1 VEKRVEG
8 VITAVVTPFDS
19 QGEVDKKGFRKIIN
33 YLIESGI
40 HGLFPVGSQ
49 GEFFALNI
57 KEKKQLIEIAVEEV
71 NGRIFVMPNT
81 GAITTKESIELSRFA
96 EKAGADCVSI
106 ITPFFI
112 SPNQQELYDHYA
124 TICNSIEIPVL
135 AYNNP
140 DRTGGVRLE
149 PSTIAKLANEFPN
162 FSGIKDSSGDLTQI
176 GEMIRVCPSEFS
188 VIIGKDT
195 VIYGGLM
202 YGAAGAIAA
211 SSNVAP
217 KLVVGIYEAY
227 QAQDYEKA
235 KNYQRKLAPLRMA
248 FTLGSFP
255 VVVKEA
261 LNMMNLPGGTCR
273 LPIQP
278 LSKIKRD
285 ELRSILEEMDLLD

>member
-1 VEKRVEG
+1 MQK
-8 VITAVVTPFDS
+8 
-19 QGEVDKKGFRKIIN
+19 
-33 YLIESGI
+33 
-40 HGLFPVGSQ
+40 
-49 GEFFALNI
+49 
-57 KEKKQLIEIAVEEV
+57 
-71 NGRIFVMPNT
+71 
-81 GAITTKESIELSRFA
+81 
-96 EKAGADCVSI
+96 KAGADCVSI

-124 TICNSIEIPVL
+124 AICNSIEIPVL

-140 DRTGGVRLE
+140 DGTGGVRLE
-149 PSTIAKLANEFPN
+149 PSSIAKLANEFPN

-227 QAQDYEKA
+227 KAQDYEKA
-235 KNYQRKLAPLRMA
+235 KNYQRKTCPAENGLHTGFISRGL
-248 FTLGSFP
+248 
-255 VVVKEA
+255 VKEA